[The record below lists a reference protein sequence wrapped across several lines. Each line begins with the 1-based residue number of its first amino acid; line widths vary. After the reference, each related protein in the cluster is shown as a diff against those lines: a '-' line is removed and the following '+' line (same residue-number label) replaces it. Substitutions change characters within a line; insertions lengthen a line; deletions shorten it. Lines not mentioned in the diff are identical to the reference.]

1 MGHSE
6 HGSQGFYSPSST
18 PDAQLVGG
26 RSPLPFFE
34 NRKKVPDF
42 TKKVPCLCA
51 SMGSVLI

>member
-26 RSPLPFFE
+26 GLPCPFLKTE
-34 NRKKVPDF
+34 KKY
-42 TKKVPCLCA
+42 
-51 SMGSVLI
+51 LILQKRCPVCVHLWVQF